1 MLTSHPTQNPESQG
15 RPDLAHEYVLLIDLA
30 EEKGPVY
37 IQAVAVETKDIKEAT
52 IEVQNKDITRSSLP
66 SPGK

>member
-1 MLTSHPTQNPESQG
+1 MLTSHPTQG

-30 EEKGPVY
+30 EEKEPVY
-37 IQAVAVETKDIKEAT
+37 TQAVAGETKDLKETT